1 MKTGPMSPKVHG
13 VFDYLFAALLLLA
26 PAIFGFAGTPAT
38 LSYILG
44 IGMAG
49 MSLVTAYPLSIAKVI
64 PFSAHGIAELGV
76 GALMVILAAFAG
88 WAGAASGFYL
98 IAGLGVAVLFLVT
111 NYRAAERPAG
121 ARAPVRT
128 RA

>member
-49 MSLVTAYPLSIAKVI
+49 MSLVTAYPLSIAKVV

-88 WAGAASGFYL
+88 WAGAARGFYL